1 MPYYYDLIASSD
13 VEEHGHPRYLKKILT
28 KSEKKRTIKKILQIK
43 RHIIACGIP
52 KKRDDNLLLCNW
64 NLKEFG
70 QSHKHPEFYYYIAEI
85 MFAFDL
91 IVVQEVRRSIKE
103 LKIIAN
109 ILGENWAYII
119 NDVTE
124 GNSGNSERSAILFN
138 TKRVDFSGFS
148 GELVVDQGAQ
158 FKRTPHITGF
168 LTAWKHFSIINVH
181 LDPGKDGTNAALR
194 KEELQRIMDTL
205 KPKLKTGGLGYEN
218 IIISGD
224 FNFYPSVDDNSIDLL
239 GTYGFHQVEKLK
251 NIDSTLAKNKYAY
264 DRIFIK
270 KDRYFDIIKD
280 EDGLE
285 NGGVVEF
292 RSLFENNLNTYKS
305 MAKKDYE
312 ERNPNKEFKDLNYS
326 NYYWVHWLSRQMS
339 DHYPIWF
346 EMNTYSS
353 TNYLECK
360 LSGL

>member
-1 MPYYYDLIASSD
+1 MPHYYDLIASSKI
-13 VEEHGHPRYLKKILT
+13 EEHGHPRFLKKILT
-28 KSEKKRTIKKILQIK
+28 TSEKKRTIKKILQIK
-43 RHIIACGIP
+43 EHLIDSSVP
-52 KKRDDNLLLCNW
+52 NKRDNNLLLCNW

-91 IVVQEVRRSIKE
+91 IVVQEVRRSITE
-103 LKIIAN
+103 LKILTN
-109 ILGENWAYII
+109 ILGENWAYMI

-124 GNSGNSERSAILFN
+124 GDEGNSERSAILYN
-138 TKRVDFSGFS
+138 TKRVDFNGFS
-148 GELVVDQGAQ
+148 GELVIDQGPQ
-158 FKRTPHITGF
+158 LKRTPHITGF

-181 LDPGKDGTNAALR
+181 LDPGKKDTNAALR
-194 KEELQRIMDTL
+194 KDELQRIMDTL

-224 FNFYPSVDDNSIDLL
+224 FNFYSTLDDNSIDLL
-239 GTYGFHQVEKLK
+239 GDYGFKQVEKLS
-251 NIDSTLAKNKYAY
+251 NVDSTLAKNNHTY

-270 KDRYFDIIKD
+270 RDKYFDIIKD
-280 EDGLE
+280 EEGLE

-292 RSLFENNLNTYKS
+292 KSLFENDLNTYKS

-312 ERNPNKEFKDLNYS
+312 ERNPNKEFKDSNYP

-346 EMNTYSS
+346 EMNTDSS
-353 TNYLECK
+353 TIYLENK
-360 LSGL
+360 LSEL